1 MKNNLMRS
9 IMAVV
14 TAIVWSVAAVAQ
26 TKDSPLSVGFL
37 SEIKDLSSGTVVKI
51 DRLYRVG
58 KFYDNLYVT
67 DGKDGFCAW
76 LSVAASLQNGDD
88 CKSFFDGVTNELVN
102 LVCEVRCQNNVY
114 YLRCTKDCGS
124 TFSGRV
130 LPDAERFHMIPEE
143 VDASKISLE
152 YANRLI
158 RFKGTITS
166 VQSSKPVINESGQ
179 ITIFGATTCKANK
192 NYLFVGVLGG
202 YSQDISVYVDESII
216 ELQNSSTQLSWS
228 VDGYVNIDGAGSVKV
243 ESDEG
248 ENLVADG
255 GVVKLTATPAEGYEF
270 VRWTLNGKEVST
282 EEQYTTDPV
291 LCDIGYVAVFA
302 KENVAVMECDVT
314 VSSSDA
320 EMGEVNV
327 SSGRV
332 VVGTSVTVRAV
343 ARQGARFEGWYDG
356 EKKMSGEADY
366 TFLVELSTSLT
377 ARFVKIWTVTYE
389 KPSHGEIE
397 VVCDGQT
404 VVSGGTVD
412 DGKYVTV
419 TVRPASNYVVQSIM
433 VDGMAM
439 TADSSASFAVE
450 SDISVSADICE
461 AVLPQESLAGL
472 LDGSAAVNSLVSIGM
487 PLTVVAVV
495 GNSRDAVVT
504 DGDRLLLLSNHP
516 AYTGDWKPEEG
527 AVLSDVTG
535 RYEVSSTAV
544 SPKIVLMGAPVTV
557 SGSKREA
564 PVSDVAF
571 ADLYADRKSSNNR
584 MLRLRGVNVYLGMVN
599 PVCRNIGQYP
609 DDEQLIR
616 LSLENNSL
624 EITTEMKRDANWTRP
639 MDLTGFVHE
648 VAGELGFHVLTMQ
661 PATDMPDDNRVLVNL
676 TASPTSGGKVWI
688 ADDETAVQ
696 RSCEVGDR
704 MMINAVAADGYVFE
718 GWNAG
723 GISVGAE
730 ASMEYQVW
738 GNTTLTAVFSVA
750 GIDPVPP
757 VDPDDPQKER
767 HKLTLRNG
775 GNGSMTV
782 TTADGMEVADG
793 EMVEEGTRLTVKL
806 TADRMYLPSQLK
818 VNGVPVGQE
827 PDGTY
832 CVTVTGPTELLSV
845 FVSDA
850 AGVYHLRVASRSPE
864 GCSGGKVWIDSD
876 GVTAVE
882 ARYGESHAFYADAS
896 AGFTFVGWI
905 YEGGTSG
912 PGDGSRFEWPGQG
925 DLSLVAVFDHA
936 IKAERTVSVRSA
948 DPTKG
953 RAEIVG
959 EPVGVQSV
967 TSRAVVRIRAVAA
980 SEYDRF
986 VEWTVNGEV
995 WNEPEI
1001 ELSGDADME
1010 CVAYFASDYP
1020 VVFGS
1025 IGQGTMTCTMSD
1037 ISFESGTVVADGAKI
1052 GVVLSSADHHHIESL
1067 TVNGQEML
1075 SRYLDDP
1082 SGFVLSVRSPT
1093 DIAAVFA
1100 IDRHRLLIGRHL
1112 HGNLTVYRSVGADGL
1127 GTGDPVASE
1136 IYHDYGSTL
1145 YVFAS
1150 AAEGYRLKEI
1160 NVDGRTL
1167 DMSAGYGTIVVT
1179 GDMALGCEFEQIPTS
1194 LTVVAGDETGGGDGE
1209 WFDLN
1214 GRRVGRSALRPGSV
1228 YIYRSRDGAV
1238 SKIVAR

>member
-1 MKNNLMRS
+1 
-9 IMAVV
+9 
-14 TAIVWSVAAVAQ
+14 
-26 TKDSPLSVGFL
+26 
-37 SEIKDLSSGTVVKI
+37 
-51 DRLYRVG
+51 
-58 KFYDNLYVT
+58 
-67 DGKDGFCAW
+67 
-76 LSVAASLQNGDD
+76 
-88 CKSFFDGVTNELVN
+88 
-102 LVCEVRCQNNVY
+102 
-114 YLRCTKDCGS
+114 
-124 TFSGRV
+124 
-130 LPDAERFHMIPEE
+130 
-143 VDASKISLE
+143 
-152 YANRLI
+152 
-158 RFKGTITS
+158 
-166 VQSSKPVINESGQ
+166 
-179 ITIFGATTCKANK
+179 
-192 NYLFVGVLGG
+192 
-202 YSQDISVYVDESII
+202 
-216 ELQNSSTQLSWS
+216 
-228 VDGYVNIDGAGSVKV
+228 
-243 ESDEG
+243 
-248 ENLVADG
+248 
-255 GVVKLTATPAEGYEF
+255 
-270 VRWTLNGKEVST
+270 
-282 EEQYTTDPV
+282 
-291 LCDIGYVAVFA
+291 
-302 KENVAVMECDVT
+302 
-314 VSSSDA
+314 
-320 EMGEVNV
+320 
-327 SSGRV
+327 
-332 VVGTSVTVRAV
+332 
-343 ARQGARFEGWYDG
+343 
-356 EKKMSGEADY
+356 
-366 TFLVELSTSLT
+366 
-377 ARFVKIWTVTYE
+377 
-389 KPSHGEIE
+389 
-397 VVCDGQT
+397 
-404 VVSGGTVD
+404 
-412 DGKYVTV
+412 
-419 TVRPASNYVVQSIM
+419 
-433 VDGMAM
+433 
-439 TADSSASFAVE
+439 
-450 SDISVSADICE
+450 
-461 AVLPQESLAGL
+461 
-472 LDGSAAVNSLVSIGM
+472 
-487 PLTVVAVV
+487 
-495 GNSRDAVVT
+495 
-504 DGDRLLLLSNHP
+504 
-516 AYTGDWKPEEG
+516 
-527 AVLSDVTG
+527 
-535 RYEVSSTAV
+535 
-544 SPKIVLMGAPVTV
+544 
-557 SGSKREA
+557 
-564 PVSDVAF
+564 
-571 ADLYADRKSSNNR
+571 
-584 MLRLRGVNVYLGMVN
+584 
-599 PVCRNIGQYP
+599 
-609 DDEQLIR
+609 
-616 LSLENNSL
+616 
-624 EITTEMKRDANWTRP
+624 
-639 MDLTGFVHE
+639 
-648 VAGELGFHVLTMQ
+648 
-661 PATDMPDDNRVLVNL
+661 
-676 TASPTSGGKVWI
+676 
-688 ADDETAVQ
+688 
-696 RSCEVGDR
+696 
-704 MMINAVAADGYVFE
+704 
-718 GWNAG
+718 
-723 GISVGAE
+723 
-730 ASMEYQVW
+730 
-738 GNTTLTAVFSVA
+738 
-750 GIDPVPP
+750 PP

-793 EMVEEGTRLTVKL
+793 EMVEEGTPLTVTL

-845 FVSDA
+845 FVPDA

-882 ARYGESHAFYADAS
+882 ARHGESHAFYADAS

-925 DLSLVAVFDHA
+925 NLSLVAVFDHA

-995 WNEPEI
+995 WSEPEI
-1001 ELSGDADME
+1001 ELSGDTDME
-1010 CVAYFASDYP
+1010 CVAYFASYYP

-1150 AAEGYRLKEI
+1150 ATEGYRLKEI
-1160 NVDGRTL
+1160 TVGGRTL

-1194 LTVVAGDETGGGDGE
+1194 LTVVAGDETGSGDGE

-1214 GRRVGRSALRPGSV
+1214 GRRVGRSAVRPGSV

>member
-320 EMGEVNV
+320 EMGEVSV

-332 VVGTSVTVRAV
+332 VVGTPVTVRAV

-616 LSLENNSL
+616 LSQENNSL

-782 TTADGMEVADG
+782 TTADGMEVAGG
-793 EMVEEGTRLTVKL
+793 EMVEEGTRLTVTL

-959 EPVGVQSV
+959 ESVGVQSV

-1136 IYHDYGSTL
+1136 IYHDFGSTL

-1160 NVDGRTL
+1160 TVDGRTL